1 MDNHSHKVEIKLI
14 VENIYFYCYFLQPGG
29 GDKRIENRKLEWSA
43 ESKIKST
50 KNLTHKAGGGNVKV
64 NGYY

>member
-1 MDNHSHKVEIKLI
+1 MLRIFIFILI
-14 VENIYFYCYFLQPGG
+14 FLQPGG

-43 ESKIKST
+43 ESKINST